1 MLTYKMWLTRTSSTF
16 MHSHWLMHSPVKQ
29 ILSIV
34 ICQTLFFS
42 HLPLPYCILVKSGS
56 SPEFI
61 FSLPLQSQLKALFKP
76 LDLLFFIL
84 FAGGIIQVRNSSFWL
99 PILFS
104 GYLFKRPT
112 NGDFPIPKSFCLPW
126 SFGAQRL
133 FHHLL
138 QLGPVS
144 LT

>member
-1 MLTYKMWLTRTSSTF
+1 MWLSRTSSTF
-16 MHSHWLMHSPVKQ
+16 MHSHWFMHPPVKQ

-34 ICQTLFFS
+34 ICQALFFS
-42 HLPLPYCILVKSGS
+42 HLPLPYCILVKSGT

-61 FSLPLQSQLKALFKP
+61 FSLSLQSQLKALFKP
-76 LDLLFFIL
+76 LDLLFFVL
-84 FAGGIIQVRNSSFWL
+84 LAGGIIQVRNSSFWP
-99 PILFS
+99 PILFWC
-104 GYLFKRPT
+104 YLFKKPT
-112 NGDFPIPKSFCLPW
+112 NGDFPIPKSFCLLW

-138 QLGPVS
+138 PSGPVS